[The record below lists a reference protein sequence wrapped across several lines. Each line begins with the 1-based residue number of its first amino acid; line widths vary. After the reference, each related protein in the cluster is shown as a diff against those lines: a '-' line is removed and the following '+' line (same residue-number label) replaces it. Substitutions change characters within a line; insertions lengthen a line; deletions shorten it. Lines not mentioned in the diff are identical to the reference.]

1 MEDRT
6 ETRIV
11 MFVLAAAAL
20 VLTAPVVGRAGAPA
34 LADLVMGLAA
44 LCGLAAF
51 SAAAAHT
58 LRAARRGQRP
68 RGDAGGPQ

>member
-11 MFVLAAAAL
+11 LLVLAAAAL
-20 VLTAPVVGRAGAPA
+20 VLAAPVVGRAGAPG

-44 LCGLAAF
+44 TCGLAAF
-51 SAAAAHT
+51 ASAAVHT
-58 LRAARRGQRP
+58 LRAARRAP
-68 RGDAGGPQ
+68 RTPGSRGGPR